1 MKRLLIGLILLFSLS
16 SGIGYA
22 KSTSSLTY
30 DEYILGKAKII
41 GHAILDEKAIY
52 DEILNAIQQL
62 EPSVNLSQY
71 GTFDDGQTM
80 AALYFKVL
88 EEHPELFYVSNTI
101 YWNGTSQSISLNF
114 DYLYSTEEARNK
126 IDEFEEKVTQITGN
140 LINPNMS
147 ELEKELALHDYILL
161 NTEYETQ
168 TITDESY
175 TAYGVLMNGRGVCM
189 GYAKAM
195 QLLLNRVGIDAIYVR
210 SPQMNHGWNIVTIDG
225 QKYHLDVTWNDP
237 IPDKKGRL
245 RYKYFNL
252 SDEEMS
258 VNHVWNTE
266 IYPTCSSNR
275 FKYLEPVRESV
286 VVQRYK
292 KYFYYR
298 NQDRYLVKLKFD
310 GSEDWVTEN
319 QITSDLWLDGSL
331 LCYKDQETYQS
342 IEIDLKFD
350 LNEDSWININDLEF
364 LAPYYQ
370 REDLSY
376 DFNGDEIIDLYDFVL
391 LSWQI

>member
-147 ELEKELALHDYILL
+147 ELEKELAFHDYIIL

-175 TAYGVLMNGRGVCM
+175 TVYGALMNGRAVCM

-195 QLLLNRVGIDAIYVR
+195 QLLLNRVGIDAIYVA

-225 QKYHLDVTWNDP
+225 QKYHLDITWNDP
-237 IPDKKGRL
+237 VPDKKGRL
-245 RYKYFNL
+245 RYTYFNL
-252 SDEEMS
+252 NDEQMA
-258 VNHVWNTE
+258 VDHVWNTDT
-266 IYPTCSSNR
+266 YPTCSSNR

-298 NQDRYLVKLKFD
+298 NQDSYLAKLKFD
-310 GSEDWVTEN
+310 GLEDLVTEK
-319 QITSDLWLDGSL
+319 QITSDLWLEGSL
-331 LCYKDQETYQS
+331 LSYKDQETYQL

-370 REDLSY
+370 GEDLSY
-376 DFNGDEIIDLYDFVL
+376 DFNGDGIIDLYDFVL